1 MTFLI
6 GPQRESVKDH
16 FVNQLAK
23 NKETY
28 SGHVSKNSAPG
39 IVVRKGCVVTT
50 AVFIELCAGCG
61 VSKIS
66 LGRFGQKT
74 PWKEFESS
82 LDRIGGCSQR
92 ISMDVAFTFPV
103 QDNTVFPL
111 FSYASNPSRAS
122 LYFHPLGKRIRYQRE
137 LNFGM
142 VR

>member
-50 AVFIELCAGCG
+50 AVFIELCAGC
-61 VSKIS
+61 VSVHQLTANSVDSTRVGSWLFITTAS
-66 LGRFGQKT
+66 RQILG
-74 PWKEFESS
+74 S
-82 LDRIGGCSQR
+82 D
-92 ISMDVAFTFPV
+92 
-103 QDNTVFPL
+103 
-111 FSYASNPSRAS
+111 SR
-122 LYFHPLGKRIRYQRE
+122 
-137 LNFGM
+137 
-142 VR
+142 